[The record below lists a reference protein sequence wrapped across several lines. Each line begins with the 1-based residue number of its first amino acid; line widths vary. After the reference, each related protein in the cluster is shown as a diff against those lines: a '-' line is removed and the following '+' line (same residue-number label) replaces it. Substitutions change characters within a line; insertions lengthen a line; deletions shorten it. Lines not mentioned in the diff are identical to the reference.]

1 MRGLPVKPLSTPS
14 AAAVLLE
21 RVINGEGAMLRSLAL
36 NGPTTATLTL
46 SVQDKHRGYD
56 WIDISFEMSGINDA
70 RLVDDKQLDFIDTD
84 DGITVVFENGQ
95 WGLAVGRYGG
105 LEALKSAPFYF
116 IGTSLKYEEAP
127 FSG

>member
-1 MRGLPVKPLSTPS
+1 MKPLSTAS
-14 AAAVLLE
+14 AASQLLE
-21 RVINGEGAMLRSLAL
+21 RIVNGEGAMLRSLAL

-56 WIDISFEMSGINDA
+56 WIDISFEMSGMNDA

-84 DGITVVFENGQ
+84 EGITVVLEDGQ
-95 WGLAVGRYGG
+95 WGLAVGRYAG
-105 LEALKSAPFYF
+105 LGALKSAPLYV
-116 IGTSLKYEEAP
+116 IGASLKYEEAP

>member
-1 MRGLPVKPLSTPS
+1 MRGLPVKPLSTAS
-14 AAAVLLE
+14 AASQLLE
-21 RVINGEGAMLRSLAL
+21 RIVNGEGAMLRSLTL

-56 WIDISFEMSGINDA
+56 WIDISFEISGMNDA
-70 RLVDDKQLDFIDTD
+70 KLVDDKQLDFLDTD
-84 DGITVVFENGQ
+84 EGITVVFENGQ

-105 LEALKSAPFYF
+105 LEALKSAPLYV
-116 IGTSLKYEEAP
+116 IGSSLKYEEAP

>member
-1 MRGLPVKPLSTPS
+1 MKPLSTPS
-14 AAAVLLE
+14 AAATLLE
-21 RVINGEGAMLRSLAL
+21 RIIDGEGAMLRSLAL

-56 WIDISFEMSGINDA
+56 WIDIVFEISGMNDA
-70 RLVDDKQLDFIDTD
+70 KLVDDKQLGFIDTD
-84 DGITVVFENGQ
+84 EGITVVFENGQ

-105 LEALKSAPFYF
+105 MEALKSAPLYV

>member
-1 MRGLPVKPLSTPS
+1 MKPLSTAS
-14 AAAVLLE
+14 AASQLLE
-21 RVINGEGAMLRSLAL
+21 RIVNGEGAMLRSLAL

-56 WIDISFEMSGINDA
+56 WIDISFEMSGMNDA

-84 DGITVVFENGQ
+84 EGITVVFEDGQ
-95 WGLAVGRYGG
+95 WGLAVGRYAG
-105 LEALKSAPFYF
+105 LEALKSAPLYV
-116 IGTSLKYEEAP
+116 IGASLKYAEAP